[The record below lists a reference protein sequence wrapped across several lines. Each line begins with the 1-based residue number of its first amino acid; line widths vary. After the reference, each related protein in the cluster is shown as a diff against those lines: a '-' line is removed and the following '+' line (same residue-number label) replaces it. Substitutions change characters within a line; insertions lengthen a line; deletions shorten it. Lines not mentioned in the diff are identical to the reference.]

1 MRFNSSRFSD
11 DIYMNVDTPLLSKSE
26 LASSIKRL
34 FFNHMDAWCLTLM
47 IASVALLLHNAINL
61 QTIILMLVFTAGY
74 WLGFALNDYFD
85 APFDSQ
91 DASKAAR
98 NFFVRYH
105 LKAWQIA
112 LLILL
117 VSAIAVLVFAPFG
130 WKGALIVA
138 LALFIMWA
146 YSAPPLRLKSR
157 PLLDLLTHALFV
169 QTFPYFAC
177 LVLIGATWQPVDFA
191 ILFILFLSSLAAQL
205 EQQARDFEVD
215 SKTDSNFTTRFG
227 KPLTLRLLGIINA
240 AFMATILLNAALGTF
255 PAYLL
260 PFGVV
265 GLPVILHRFTR
276 QFGAPR
282 SEKLVFIS
290 VIIGMIYM
298 GIIWSARFTP

>member
-1 MRFNSSRFSD
+1 
-11 DIYMNVDTPLLSKSE
+11 
-26 LASSIKRL
+26 
-34 FFNHMDAWCLTLM
+34 M

-61 QTIILMLVFTAGY
+61 QTVILMLVFTAGY

-105 LKAWQIA
+105 LKTWQI
-112 LLILL
+112 LLIILFVL
-117 VSAIAVLVFAPFG
+117 AIAVLVFAPFG

-177 LVLIGATWQPVDFA
+177 LILIDAAWQPVDFV

-215 SKTDSNFTTRFG
+215 S
-227 KPLTLRLLGIINA
+227 LLGIINA

-260 PFGVV
+260 PFGIV

-276 QFGAPR
+276 RFGTPR

-298 GIIWSARFTP
+298 GIIWSSRFTP

>member
-1 MRFNSSRFSD
+1 
-11 DIYMNVDTPLLSKSE
+11 MNAELNTPTQRSLLRSV
-26 LASSIKRL
+26 ARL

-61 QTIILMLVFTAGY
+61 QTIVLMLVFTAGY

-85 APFDSQ
+85 APFDAH
-91 DASKAAR
+91 DAGKAAR
-98 NFFVRYH
+98 NFFVKYH
-105 LKAWQIA
+105 LSTWQIVV
-112 LLILL
+112 LGLL
-117 VSAIAVLVFAPFG
+117 VLAIAVIVFAPFG
-130 WKGALIVA
+130 WKGAFIVA

-169 QTFPYFAC
+169 QTFPYFAF
-177 LVLIGATWQPVDFA
+177 LVLIGATWLPVDVV
-191 ILFILFLSSLAAQL
+191 ILFILFLSSMAAQL
-205 EQQARDFEVD
+205 EQQARDYEVD

-227 KPLTLRLLGIINA
+227 LPLTLRLLKVINA
-240 AFMATILLNAALGTF
+240 TFMGTILLNAAIGTF

-260 PFGVV
+260 PFGIV

-276 QFGAPR
+276 RFGTPR

-290 VIIGMIYM
+290 VIIGMLYM
-298 GIIWSARFTP
+298 GFIWSSRFTP

>member
-1 MRFNSSRFSD
+1 MKAELNTPSHRSLLHSS
-11 DIYMNVDTPLLSKSE
+11 
-26 LASSIKRL
+26 ARL

-61 QTIILMLVFTAGY
+61 QSIILMLVFTAGY

-91 DASKAAR
+91 DVNKAAR
-98 NFFVRYH
+98 NFFVRYR
-105 LKAWQIA
+105 LKTWQMLLLGLVV
-112 LLILL
+112 LLI
-117 VSAIAVLVFAPFG
+117 AMLVFVPFG
-130 WKGALIVA
+130 WKGALIVG

-177 LVLIGATWQPVDFA
+177 LVLIGAIWQPVDFV

-227 KPLTLRLLGIINA
+227 KPLTLRLLQIINA
-240 AFMATILLNAALGTF
+240 TFMLTILLNAALGTF

-276 QFGAPR
+276 RFGTPR

-298 GIIWSARFTP
+298 GIIWSSRFTP